1 MIKYSPVRR
10 TLSASIKEEQV
21 FDTVEEMKQYIFD
34 WWGRILVRR
43 PLKPEDIIIEESGS
57 NDLRIGYKNRR
68 TVFIR
73 QSAVGFCG
81 E

>member
-1 MIKYSPVRR
+1 MIKYSPVRE

-34 WWGRILVRR
+34 WWSRIIVRK
-43 PLKPEDIIIEESGS
+43 PLKPDDIRIEESGW
-57 NDLRIGYKNRR
+57 NDFRIGYTNRR

-73 QSAVGFCG
+73 QSAIGFCG